1 MKTPALFDWTGRVA
15 VVTGG
20 NGGIG
25 CGIALG
31 LAETGAAVAIAAFL
45 VFSLTSTLTAQQTTG
60 VVAGFTAQSSPAEV
74 NWEQRF
80 QSMPDPQRL
89 RANME
94 RLSAHPHHV
103 GSPYDKENAEW
114 ILAQYKQWGWDAH
127 IEEFQVLFPT
137 PKLRL
142 LEMVAPSKF
151 TAKLEEP
158 AFPVDPTTKQKDEQL
173 PTYNAYSPDGDV
185 TAPLVYVNYGL
196 VGDYEELARHGVS
209 VKGAIVIARYG
220 QSWRGIKPKLAAEH
234 GAIGCIIYSDPEEDG
249 YTQQL
254 PFPNGPMRPA
264 EGAQR
269 GSVLDASLYPGDP
282 LTPGVA
288 ATKDAKRLKLEDAQ
302 SLAKI
307 PVLPISY
314 GDAQP
319 LLAALAGPVVPAYW
333 RGALP
338 ITYRMGP
345 GPAKVHLQLAFN
357 WDLKPVYDVIAT
369 MRGAEEPDLWVLR
382 GNHHDGW
389 VNGAADPISGQVA
402 LLEEARALGELAKQ
416 GWKPKRTIIYA
427 SWDGEEPMLLGSTE
441 WVEAHADELRQHA
454 AVYINTDGNERG
466 YLNVEGSHALQSLMN
481 GVAKDVED
489 PESKVSIFKRQR
501 AHVLLQ
507 GTPKQQTEARSGGEL
522 AIGPLGSGSDYGGF
536 VDHVGIASVNL
547 GFEGEDPSGN
557 YHSIYDDFYWYSHFS
572 DYDFVYGRALA
583 QTAGLTVL
591 RMADAD
597 IMPYNFEGLS
607 HTTAQYV
614 DEVKALLE
622 SRRKEAED
630 IKRNLADGVYEAAN
644 DPRNPT
650 VAPPARE
657 IPPYLNFAPLDNAAA
672 ALQQAAAH
680 YTDALTTAQGK
691 PFTPDRL
698 QTINQQLAQAERKLT
713 SEQGLPRRPWMRHLL
728 YAPGWYTGYSAKT
741 MPGVREAIEEG
752 RYTEAEEQ
760 VGLVAH
766 ALQDEAAWIEQITK
780 ELNN

>member
-1 MKTPALFDWTGRVA
+1 MHRARV
-15 VVTGG
+15 
-20 NGGIG
+20 
-25 CGIALG
+25 
-31 LAETGAAVAIAAFL
+31 AFL
-45 VFSLTSTLTAQQTTG
+45 VFSLTSTLTAQQTAA
-60 VVAGFTAQSSPAEV
+60 VVAGFTSQSSPGEV

-80 QSMPDPQRL
+80 KSMPDPQRM

-158 AFPVDPTTKQKDEQL
+158 AVAIDPTTKQKDEQL

-196 VGDYEELARHGVS
+196 VADYEELARHGVS

-220 QSWRGIKPKLAAEH
+220 ESWRGIKPKLAAEH
-234 GAIGCIIYSDPEEDG
+234 GAIGCIIYSDPADDG

-254 PFPNGPMRPA
+254 PFPKGPMRPA

-269 GSVLDASLYPGDP
+269 GSVLDAPLYPGDP

-288 ATKDAKRLKLEDAQ
+288 ATKEAKRLKLQDAQ

-307 PVLPISY
+307 PVLPVSY
-314 GDAQP
+314 ADAQP
-319 LLAALAGPVVPAYW
+319 LLAALEGPVAPANW

-338 ITYRMGP
+338 ITYRIGP

-369 MRGAEEPDLWVLR
+369 MRGSEEPDLWVLR

-389 VNGAADPISGQVA
+389 VNGADDPVSGQVA

-466 YLNVEGSHALQSLMN
+466 YLSVEGSHALQSLMN

-489 PESKVSIFKRQR
+489 PESKASVFKRQQAR
-501 AHVLLQ
+501 LLLH
-507 GTPKQQTEARSGGEL
+507 GTPKQQEQARSGGNL
-522 AIGPLGSGSDYGGF
+522 GIGALGSGSDFSGF
-536 VDHVGIASVNL
+536 IDHVGIATVNL

-597 IMPYNFEGLS
+597 IMPYDFEGLS
-607 HTTAQYV
+607 HTVAQYI

-622 SRRKEAED
+622 TRRKEAED
-630 IKRNLADGVYEAAN
+630 IKHNLADGVYEAVN

-657 IPPYLNFAPLDNAAA
+657 IPPYLNFAPLDNAAS
-672 ALQQAAAH
+672 ALKQAAAQ
-680 YTDALTTAQGK
+680 YSKALAVCAGQVAGPRSSADNQSAVSAGGEKTDQ
-691 PFTPDRL
+691 
-698 QTINQQLAQAERKLT
+698 
-713 SEQGLPRRPWMRHLL
+713 
-728 YAPGWYTGYSAKT
+728 
-741 MPGVREAIEEG
+741 
-752 RYTEAEEQ
+752 
-760 VGLVAH
+760 
-766 ALQDEAAWIEQITK
+766 
-780 ELNN
+780 

>member
-1 MKTPALFDWTGRVA
+1 MHRA
-15 VVTGG
+15 
-20 NGGIG
+20 
-25 CGIALG
+25 C
-31 LAETGAAVAIAAFL
+31 AAFL
-45 VFSLTSTLTAQQTTG
+45 VFSLTGTLTAQETAG
-60 VVAGFTAQSSPAEV
+60 VIAGFTSQSSPAEV
-74 NWEQRF
+74 SWEQRF
-80 QSMPDPQRL
+80 KSIPDPQRM

-158 AFPVDPTTKQKDEQL
+158 AVAVDPTTKQKDEQL

-196 VGDYEELARHGVS
+196 VADYEELARHGVS

-234 GAIGCIIYSDPEEDG
+234 GAIGCLIYSDPADDG
-249 YTQQL
+249 YTEQL
-254 PFPNGPMRPA
+254 PFPKGPMRPA

-269 GSVLDASLYPGDP
+269 GSVLDAPLYPGDP

-314 GDAQP
+314 ADAQP
-319 LLAALAGPVVPAYW
+319 LLAALEGPVVPASW

-338 ITYRMGP
+338 LTYRMGP

-357 WDLKPVYDVIAT
+357 WDLKPVYNVIAT

-389 VNGAADPISGQVA
+389 VNGADDPVSGQVA

-441 WVEAHADELRQHA
+441 WVEAHADELKQHA
-454 AVYINTDGNERG
+454 AIYVNTDGNERG
-466 YLNVEGSHALQSLMN
+466 YLSVEGTHALQSFMN
-481 GVAKDVED
+481 DIAKDVED
-489 PESKVSIFKRQR
+489 PESKVSVFQRQR

-507 GTPKQQTEARSGGEL
+507 GTPKQQTDARSGGDLE
-522 AIGPLGSGSDYGGF
+522 IGALGSGSDFSGF
-536 VDHVGIASVNL
+536 VDHIGIATVNL
-547 GFEGEDPSGN
+547 GFGGEDPSGN

-607 HTTAQYV
+607 HTIAQYTA
-614 DEVKALLE
+614 EVKALLE
-622 SRRKEAED
+622 TRRKEAED

-650 VAPPARE
+650 VPPPARE

-672 ALQQAAAH
+672 AFEQAAAH
-680 YTDALTTAQGK
+680 YSEALKTVQGK
-691 PFTPDRL
+691 SFAPDRL
-698 QTINQQLAQAERKLT
+698 QTINQQLALAERKLT

-752 RYTEAEEQ
+752 RYTEAEQQ
-760 VGLVAH
+760 VALVAR

-780 ELNN
+780 ELNS

>member
-1 MKTPALFDWTGRVA
+1 MGRAFVA
-15 VVTGG
+15 
-20 NGGIG
+20 IL
-25 CGIALG
+25 IFG
-31 LAETGAAVAIAAFL
+31 LAYA
-45 VFSLTSTLTAQQTTG
+45 STAQQPG
-60 VVAGFTAQSSPAEV
+60 EQIAGFTAQSTQGEA

-80 QSMPDPQRL
+80 KSQPDPQRM

-127 IEEFQVLFPT
+127 IEEFEVLFPT

-158 AFPVDPTTKQKDEQL
+158 AFAVDPTSKQKDEQL

-185 TAPLVYVNYGL
+185 TAPLVYVNFG
-196 VGDYEELARHGVS
+196 VVADYEELARHGVS

-234 GAIGCIIYSDPEEDG
+234 GAIGCIIYSDPADDG

-254 PFPNGPMRPA
+254 PFPKGPMRPP

-269 GSVLDASLYPGDP
+269 GSVLDGPLYPGDP
-282 LTPGVA
+282 LTPGVP
-288 ATKDAKRLKLEDAQ
+288 ATKDAKRLKLQEAQ

-314 GDAQP
+314 ADAQP
-319 LLAALAGPVVPAYW
+319 LLAALEGPVAPANW

-338 ITYRMGP
+338 ITYRIGP

-369 MRGAEEPDLWVLR
+369 MRGADEPDLWVIR

-389 VNGAADPISGQVA
+389 VNGADDPVSGQVV

-441 WVEAHADELRQHA
+441 WVEQHADELKQHA
-454 AVYINTDGNERG
+454 AVYINSDSNDRG
-466 YLNVEGSHALQSLMN
+466 YLNVEGSHALQFLMN

-489 PESKVSIFKRQR
+489 PESKVSVYKRQQAR
-501 AHVLLQ
+501 VLLH
-507 GTPKQQTEARSGGEL
+507 GTPKQQAEARNGGNL
-522 AIGPLGSGSDYGGF
+522 SIGALGSGSDYGGF
-536 VDHVGIASVNL
+536 IDHVGIATVDL
-547 GFEGEDPSGN
+547 GFSGEDPSGN
-557 YHSIYDDFYWYSHFS
+557 YHSIYDDFYWYSHFG
-572 DYDFVYGRALA
+572 DYDYVYGRALA
-583 QTAGLTVL
+583 QAAGLTVL

-597 IMPYNFEGLS
+597 IMPYEFEGLS
-607 HTTAQYV
+607 HTVAQYIE
-614 DEVKALLE
+614 EVKTLLQT
-622 SRRKEAED
+622 RRKEAED
-630 IKRNLADGVYEAAN
+630 IKQNLDQGVYEAAN
-644 DPRNPT
+644 DPRDPT
-650 VAPPARE
+650 VPPAAEE
-657 IPPYLNFAPLDNAAA
+657 IPPYLNFAPLDNAAT
-672 ALQQAAAH
+672 ALDRAAAQ
-680 YTDALTTAQGK
+680 YSKALAGVQGK
-691 PFTPDRL
+691 ALPADRL
-698 QTINQQLAQAERKLT
+698 QAINQQLALAERKLT
-713 SEQGLPRRPWMRHLL
+713 NEQGLPRRPWMRHLL
-728 YAPGWYTGYSAKT
+728 YAPGWYTGYGAKT

-752 RYTEAEEQ
+752 RYEEADEQ
-760 VGLVAH
+760 VALVAR
-766 ALQDEAAWIEQITK
+766 ALHDEAAWIEQITK
-780 ELNN
+780 ELSN

>member
-1 MKTPALFDWTGRVA
+1 MHRAR
-15 VVTGG
+15 
-20 NGGIG
+20 
-25 CGIALG
+25 
-31 LAETGAAVAIAAFL
+31 AAFL
-45 VFSLTSTLTAQQTTG
+45 VFSLTSALTAQQTAA
-60 VVAGFTAQSSPAEV
+60 VVAGFTSQSSPGEV

-80 QSMPDPQRL
+80 KSMPDPQRM

-158 AFPVDPTTKQKDEQL
+158 AVAVDPTTKQKDEQL

-196 VGDYEELARHGVS
+196 VADYEELARHGVS

-220 QSWRGIKPKLAAEH
+220 ESWRGIKPKLAAEH
-234 GAIGCIIYSDPEEDG
+234 GAIGCIIYSDPADDG

-254 PFPNGPMRPA
+254 PFPKGPMRPA

-269 GSVLDASLYPGDP
+269 GSVLDAPLYPGDP

-288 ATKDAKRLKLEDAQ
+288 ATKEAKRLKLEDAQ
-302 SLAKI
+302 SLAKV

-314 GDAQP
+314 ADAQP
-319 LLAALAGPVVPAYW
+319 LLAALEGPVVPASW

-369 MRGAEEPDLWVLR
+369 MRGSEEPDLWVLR

-389 VNGAADPISGQVA
+389 VNGADDPISGQVV

-466 YLNVEGSHALQSLMN
+466 YLTVEGSHALQSLMN

-489 PESKVSIFKRQR
+489 PESKASVFKRQQAR
-501 AHVLLQ
+501 VRLQ
-507 GTPKQQTEARSGGEL
+507 GTPTQRTEARSGSDL
-522 AIGPLGSGSDYGGF
+522 VIGPLGSGSDFSGF
-536 VDHVGIASVNL
+536 VDHIGIATVNL

-597 IMPYNFEGLS
+597 IMPYDFEGLS
-607 HTTAQYV
+607 RTVGQYI

-650 VAPPARE
+650 VAPPPRE

-672 ALQQAAAH
+672 VLKQVAAQYSTALAAAR
-680 YTDALTTAQGK
+680 GK
-691 PFTPDRL
+691 SLAPDRL
-698 QTINQQLAQAERKLT
+698 QTINQQLALAERKLT
-713 SEQGLPRRPWMRHLL
+713 SEQGLPRRPWMKHLL

-752 RYTEAEEQ
+752 RYAEAEEQ
-760 VGLVAH
+760 VALVAR
-766 ALQDEAAWIEQITK
+766 ALQDEAAWIEQIAK
-780 ELNN
+780 ELSN

>member
-1 MKTPALFDWTGRVA
+1 MKTRTPAGPWGQDIFLRKSMHRARA
-15 VVTGG
+15 V
-20 NGGIG
+20 
-25 CGIALG
+25 L
-31 LAETGAAVAIAAFL
+31 L
-45 VFSLTSTLTAQQTTG
+45 VVSLTTMLPAQPTAG
-60 VVAGFTAQSSPAEV
+60 VVAGFTAQSSSAEV
-74 NWEQRF
+74 SWEQRF
-80 QSMPDPQRL
+80 KAIPDAQRM

-94 RLSAHPHHV
+94 LLSAHPHHV
-103 GSPYDKENAEW
+103 GSPYDKQNAEW

-142 LEMVAPSKF
+142 LEMVAPTKF

-158 AFPVDPTTKQKDEQL
+158 AVAVDPTTKQKDEQL

-196 VGDYEELARHGVS
+196 VADYEELARHGVS

-220 QSWRGIKPKLAAEH
+220 ESWRGIKPKLAAEH
-234 GAIGCIIYSDPEEDG
+234 GAIGCLIYSDPADDG

-254 PFPNGPMRPA
+254 PFPKGPMRPA

-269 GSVLDASLYPGDP
+269 GSVLDAPLYPGDP

-288 ATKDAKRLKLEDAQ
+288 ATKDAKRLKLQDAQ
-302 SLAKI
+302 SLAKV
-307 PVLPISY
+307 PVMPISY
-314 GDAQP
+314 ADAQP
-319 LLAALAGPVVPAYW
+319 LLAALEGPVVPANW

-338 ITYRMGP
+338 LTYRMGP

-357 WDLKPVYDVIAT
+357 WDLKPVYNIIAT
-369 MRGAEEPDLWVLR
+369 MRGSEQPDLWVLR

-389 VNGAADPISGQVA
+389 VNGADDPVSGQVA

-454 AVYINTDGNERG
+454 VVYINTDGNERG
-466 YLNVEGSHALQSLMN
+466 YLSVQGSHALQSLMN

-489 PESKVSIFKRQR
+489 PESKASVFKRQQAR
-501 AHVLLQ
+501 VLLQ
-507 GTPKQQTEARSGGEL
+507 GTSAQRTAARSGSNL
-522 AIGPLGSGSDYGGF
+522 DIGPLGSGSDFSGF
-536 VDHVGIASVNL
+536 VDHVGIATVNL

-597 IMPYNFEGLS
+597 IMPYDFEGLS
-607 HTTAQYV
+607 HTVGQYI

-622 SRRKEAED
+622 TRRKEAED
-630 IKRNLADGVYEAAN
+630 IKHNLADGVYDAVN

-672 ALQQAAAH
+672 ELKQAAAQ
-680 YTDALTTAQGK
+680 YSKAFAAAQGK
-691 PFTPDRL
+691 PLAPDRL
-698 QTINQQLAQAERKLT
+698 LTINQQLALAERKLI
-713 SEQGLPRRPWMRHLL
+713 SEQGLPRRPWMKHLL

-752 RYTEAEEQ
+752 RYTEAEDQ
-760 VGLVAH
+760 VVLVAH

-780 ELNN
+780 ELSN

>member
-1 MKTPALFDWTGRVA
+1 MKTRTPAGPWGQDIFLRKSMHRARA
-15 VVTGG
+15 V
-20 NGGIG
+20 
-25 CGIALG
+25 L
-31 LAETGAAVAIAAFL
+31 L
-45 VFSLTSTLTAQQTTG
+45 VVSLTTMLPAQPTAG
-60 VVAGFTAQSSPAEV
+60 VVAGFTAQSSSAEV
-74 NWEQRF
+74 SWEQRF
-80 QSMPDPQRL
+80 KAIPDAQRM

-94 RLSAHPHHV
+94 LLSAHPHHV
-103 GSPYDKENAEW
+103 GSPYDKQNAEW

-142 LEMVAPSKF
+142 LEMVAPTKF

-158 AFPVDPTTKQKDEQL
+158 AVAVDPTTKQKDEQL

-196 VGDYEELARHGVS
+196 VADYEELARHGVS

-220 QSWRGIKPKLAAEH
+220 ESWRGIKPKLAAEH
-234 GAIGCIIYSDPEEDG
+234 GAIGCLIYSDPADDG

-254 PFPNGPMRPA
+254 PFPKGPMRPA

-269 GSVLDASLYPGDP
+269 GSVLDAPLYPGDP

-288 ATKDAKRLKLEDAQ
+288 ATKDAKRLKLQDAQ
-302 SLAKI
+302 SLAKV
-307 PVLPISY
+307 PVMPISY
-314 GDAQP
+314 ADAQP
-319 LLAALAGPVVPAYW
+319 LLAALEGPVVPANW

-338 ITYRMGP
+338 LTYRMGP

-357 WDLKPVYDVIAT
+357 WDLKPVYNVIAT
-369 MRGAEEPDLWVLR
+369 MRGSEQPDLWVLR

-389 VNGAADPISGQVA
+389 VNGADDPVSGQVA

-466 YLNVEGSHALQSLMN
+466 YLSVQGSHALQSLMN

-489 PESKVSIFKRQR
+489 PESKVSVFKRQQAR
-501 AHVLLQ
+501 VLLQ
-507 GTPKQQTEARSGGEL
+507 GTAAQRTAARSGSNL
-522 AIGPLGSGSDYGGF
+522 DIGPLGSGSDFSGF
-536 VDHVGIASVNL
+536 VDHIGIATVNL

-597 IMPYNFEGLS
+597 IMPYDFEGLS
-607 HTTAQYV
+607 HTVGQYI

-622 SRRKEAED
+622 TRRKEAED
-630 IKRNLADGVYEAAN
+630 IKHNLADGVYDAAN

-672 ALQQAAAH
+672 ELKQAAAQ
-680 YTDALTTAQGK
+680 YSKAFAAAQGK
-691 PFTPDRL
+691 PLAPDRL
-698 QTINQQLAQAERKLT
+698 LTINQQLALAERKLI
-713 SEQGLPRRPWMRHLL
+713 SEQGLPRRPWMKHLL

-752 RYTEAEEQ
+752 RYTEAEDQ
-760 VGLVAH
+760 VVLVAR

-780 ELNN
+780 ELSN

>member
-1 MKTPALFDWTGRVA
+1 VGR
-15 VVTGG
+15 
-20 NGGIG
+20 
-25 CGIALG
+25 
-31 LAETGAAVAIAAFL
+31 AVAALLIIT
-45 VFSLTSTLTAQQTTG
+45 LTNTLTAQQAG
-60 VVAGFTAQSSPAEV
+60 SPLAGFTAQSEPGEA

-80 QSMPDPQRL
+80 KSLPDPQRM

-94 RLSAHPHHV
+94 RLSARPHHV

-142 LEMVAPSKF
+142 LEMVAPTPF

-158 AFPVDPTTKQKDEQL
+158 AVAVDPTSKQKDEQL

-196 VGDYEELARHGVS
+196 VADYEELARHGVS

-220 QSWRGIKPKLAAEH
+220 ESWRGIKPKIAAEH
-234 GAIGCIIYSDPEEDG
+234 GAIGCIIYSDPADDG
-249 YTQQL
+249 YSQQDV
-254 PFPNGPMRPA
+254 FPKGPMRPP

-269 GSVLDASLYPGDP
+269 GSVMDAPLYPGDP
-282 LTPGVA
+282 LTPGVG
-288 ATKDAKRLKLEDAQ
+288 ATKEAKRLKLEDAQ
-302 SLAKI
+302 SIAKV

-314 GDAQP
+314 ADAQP
-319 LLAALAGPVVPAYW
+319 LLAALEGPIAPANW

-338 ITYRMGP
+338 ITYRLGP
-345 GPAKVHLQLAFN
+345 GPAKVHLKLAFN

-382 GNHHDGW
+382 GNHHDAW
-389 VNGAADPISGQVA
+389 VNGADDPVSGQVV

-441 WVEAHADELRQHA
+441 WVEEHADELRQHA
-454 AVYINTDGNERG
+454 AVYINSDGNERG
-466 YLNVEGSHALQSLMN
+466 YLEVEGSHSLQSFMN

-489 PESKVSIFKRQR
+489 PESKVSVFKRQQ
-501 AHVLLQ
+501 AYFLLH
-507 GTPKQQTEARSGGEL
+507 GTPAQHAEARAGGNL
-522 AIGPLGSGSDYGGF
+522 SIGALGSGSDF
-536 VDHVGIASVNL
+536 SPFIDHIGIATINL

-583 QTAGLTVL
+583 QAAGLSVL

-597 IMPYNFEGLS
+597 IMPYDFEGLS
-607 HTTAQYV
+607 HTVAQYI

-622 SRRKEAED
+622 TRRKEAEE
-630 IKRNLADGVYEAAN
+630 IRQNLNDGVYRAAN

-650 VAPPARE
+650 VAPPSEE
-657 IPPYLNFAPLDNAAA
+657 IPPYLNFAPLDNVAT
-672 ALQQAAAH
+672 ALSQAAAH
-680 YTDALTTAQGK
+680 YSRALAANQGK
-691 PFTPDRL
+691 ALPQDRVNTL
-698 QTINQQLAQAERKLT
+698 NQDLALVERKLI
-713 SEQGLPRRPWMRHLL
+713 SGQGLPRRPWMQHVL
-728 YAPGWYTGYSAKT
+728 YAPGWYTGYAAKT
-741 MPGVREAIEEG
+741 LPGVREAIEQG
-752 RYTEAEEQ
+752 RYPEANEQ
-760 VGLVAH
+760 IVQAAR
-766 ALQDEAAWIEQITK
+766 ALQDEAAWIEQLAK
-780 ELNN
+780 ELAN

>member
-1 MKTPALFDWTGRVA
+1 MHRAR
-15 VVTGG
+15 
-20 NGGIG
+20 
-25 CGIALG
+25 
-31 LAETGAAVAIAAFL
+31 AAFL
-45 VFSLTSTLTAQQTTG
+45 VFSLTSSLTAQQTAA
-60 VVAGFTAQSSPAEV
+60 VVAGFTSQSSPAEV

-80 QSMPDPQRL
+80 KSQPDPQRM

-142 LEMVAPSKF
+142 LEMVAPTKF

-158 AFPVDPTTKQKDEQL
+158 AVAVDPTTKQKDEQL

-196 VGDYEELARHGVS
+196 VADYEELARHGVS

-220 QSWRGIKPKLAAEH
+220 ESWRGIKPKLAAEH
-234 GAIGCIIYSDPEEDG
+234 GAIGCIIYSDPAEDG

-254 PFPNGPMRPA
+254 PFPKGPMRPA

-269 GSVLDASLYPGDP
+269 GSVLDAPLYPGDP

-288 ATKDAKRLKLEDAQ
+288 ATKEAKRLKVEDAQ
-302 SLAKI
+302 SLAKV

-314 GDAQP
+314 ADAQP
-319 LLAALAGPVVPAYW
+319 LLAALEGPVVPASW

-338 ITYRMGP
+338 LTYRMGP

-357 WDLKPVYDVIAT
+357 WDLKPVYNVIAT

-389 VNGAADPISGQVA
+389 VNGAADPVSGQVA

-466 YLNVEGSHALQSLMN
+466 YLSVEGSHALQSLMN

-489 PESKVSIFKRQR
+489 PESKASVFKRQQAR
-501 AHVLLQ
+501 VLLH
-507 GTPKQQTEARSGGEL
+507 GTAKQQAEVRSGDNL
-522 AIGPLGSGSDYGGF
+522 TIGALGSGSDFSGF
-536 VDHVGIASVNL
+536 IDHVGIAAINL

-597 IMPYNFEGLS
+597 ILPYNFEGLS
-607 HTTAQYV
+607 QTVAQYI

-622 SRRKEAED
+622 TRRKEAED
-630 IKRNLADGVYEAAN
+630 IKHNLADGVYEAAN

-650 VAPPARE
+650 VAPPAKE
-657 IPPYLNFAPLDNAAA
+657 IPPYLNFAPLDNA
-672 ALQQAAAH
+672 
-680 YTDALTTAQGK
+680 
-691 PFTPDRL
+691 PDRL
-698 QTINQQLAQAERKLT
+698 QTINQQLALAERKLT
-713 SEQGLPRRPWMRHLL
+713 SEQGLPRRPWMKHLL
-728 YAPGWYTGYSAKT
+728 YAPGWYTGYGAKT

-752 RYTEAEEQ
+752 RHAEAEEQ
-760 VGLVAH
+760 VALVAR
-766 ALQDEAAWIEQITK
+766 ALQDEAAWIEQIAK
-780 ELNN
+780 ELSN